1 MALRK
6 FFLIFLYFIFVH
18 IGFFNLFS
26 QPLSNY
32 ENSEEIDLEIKKY
45 ISKLKE
51 NDIDEQLINRIFGP
65 PLKLKEQDLKTKD
78 QENIV
83 QFQNISDKELNE
95 KLTEFYNK
103 SHRDVYI
110 VKEGDTLF
118 SIAKK
123 FKMNLNELYRLNP
136 DLKDRPLYIGDKITI
151 IKTSSTEN
159 SNEWEEKNEVVFQQK
174 KYRVKKGDSL
184 YSIAKK
190 FKTSVEH
197 LIRLNKLNPKNPIK
211 PNQEILIENYKVI
224 RSFKVKK
231 IFILPVDGYI
241 TSGYGYRVNPFISNV
256 RHFHKGIDIAANM
269 GTPIKAA
276 RDGLVIFSG
285 RLEGYG
291 NCIFIRHQDGY
302 ITVYAHNKVNKVKV
316 GDIVYQGQEIA
327 EVGRT
332 GYATGPHLHFEVRK
346 LDQPINPNYA
356 LRMEER
362 IPLSVK
368 TIALK

>member
-1 MALRK
+1 MYLRK
-6 FFLIFLYFIFVH
+6 IFLVFLYFIFFH
-18 IGFFNLFS
+18 IGFFKLLS
-26 QPLSNY
+26 QPLPNY
-32 ENSEEIDLEIKKY
+32 ENSEEIDQEIRKY

-51 NDIDEQLINRIFGP
+51 NDTDEQFINHIFGP

-78 QENIV
+78 QENTV
-83 QFQNISDKELNE
+83 QFQNITDKELNE
-95 KLTEFYNK
+95 KLTEFYNQ
-103 SHRDVYI
+103 SLRDVYV

-123 FKMNLNELYRLNP
+123 FKMNINDIYQLNP
-136 DLKDRPLYIGDKITI
+136 DLKDRPLYIGDKITVY
-151 IKTSSTEN
+151 KTSSTEN
-159 SNEWEEKNEVVFQQK
+159 SNDWEEKSEVIFQQK

-184 YSIAKK
+184 YSIAKR
-190 FKTSVEH
+190 FNTSVEH
-197 LIRLNKLNPKNPIK
+197 LIQLNKLNPKNSIQ
-211 PNQEILIENYKVI
+211 PNQEILIENNKIVK
-224 RSFKVKK
+224 SFKVRK
-231 IFILPVDGYI
+231 IFIPPVEGYI
-241 TSGYGYRVNPFISNV
+241 SSGYGYRINPFISNIK
-256 RHFHKGIDIAANM
+256 HFHKGIDIAANM

-302 ITVYAHNKVNKVKV
+302 ITVYGHNKVNKVKV

-346 LDQPINPNYA
+346 LDQPIDPNFA
-356 LRMEER
+356 LKMEEK
-362 IPLSVK
+362 IQLSFK